1 MPDRRLVRTALLVL
15 AAMVI
20 TAALDANGLWTFS
33 ALPLLP
39 LAGLGWLLDRH
50 SRRAMG
56 LAWGRPRDYGPAL
69 LHPVLV
75 LGTLAAAAFATG
87 AAEPEPAG
95 WGAPLRDFAI
105 MAAVTIPVALLTE
118 EGFFRGWLP
127 ASLAGAGMR
136 WRPILVTSSA
146 AFALWHVPV
155 VVMDTGF
162 ELPAARVPVFL
173 ANAAVLGAIWGAL
186 RLASGSILV
195 ASVAHGLW
203 NGGAYVLFGYGPK
216 VGALGIANTTVLGP
230 ESGLA
235 GLALNV
241 VFLLWLLRRCR
252 VGHSGHLAKEPNVR
266 NVRPGTN

>member
-1 MPDRRLVRTALLVL
+1 MPDRRLALAALLVL
-15 AAMVI
+15 AAMAV
-20 TAALDANGLWTFS
+20 TAALDANGLWAFS

-56 LAWGRPRDYGPAL
+56 LAWGRPQDYGPAL
-69 LHPVLV
+69 LHPIVV

-87 AAEPEPAG
+87 AAEPDPAG
-95 WGAPLRDFAI
+95 WGTTLRDFAI
-105 MAAVTIPVALLTE
+105 MAGATVPAALLTE

-127 ASLAGAGMR
+127 ASLASAGMR

-146 AFALWHVPV
+146 AFALWHFPV

-173 ANAAVLGAIWGAL
+173 ANAAILGAIWGAL

-203 NGGAYVLFGYGPK
+203 NGGAYVLFGYGSK
-216 VGALGIANTTVLGP
+216 AGALGIADTAVLGP

-235 GLALNV
+235 GLVLNV
-241 VFLLWLLRRCR
+241 AFLLWLLRR
-252 VGHSGHLAKEPNVR
+252 LPAPQ
-266 NVRPGTN
+266 